1 MGRVLG
7 VFLIRSG
14 RLVDKQVFVLER
26 EEDLEEFLLGFYYT
40 NPLPQNLL
48 VNFELSEETLW
59 WLSQRGNFELR
70 RDISPELEELIRE
83 NLGHHLDPVVLRE
96 EFHRVLRIPMPERI
110 EGFDISHFYGEYT
123 VGSCVVWER
132 GSMNKRAY
140 RRYRIKS
147 FEGIDDYRALEE
159 VLSRR
164 ARRLKEGEE
173 KMPDLWLIDGGYGQL
188 NVAIRVR
195 DKFSLPIKVY
205 ALAKEEEILISEE
218 RKEVRLTQHPILY
231 RVFGLIRDEAHRFA
245 LTYNR
250 KLRLKEGLK
259 DTLDKVKGIGEVKKR
274 LIYRNFENLYEFLKA
289 DEGTLRRLGIS
300 PTLKQEVER
309 YLKD

>member
-1 MGRVLG
+1 
-7 VFLIRSG
+7 
-14 RLVDKQVFVLER
+14 
-26 EEDLEEFLLGFYYT
+26 
-40 NPLPQNLL
+40 
-48 VNFELSEETLW
+48 
-59 WLSQRGNFELR
+59 
-70 RDISPELEELIRE
+70 
-83 NLGHHLDPVVLRE
+83 
-96 EFHRVLRIPMPERI
+96 
-110 EGFDISHFYGEYT
+110 
-123 VGSCVVWER
+123 VWER